1 MILKDGIITRFNNT
15 CMPRSISQLAI
26 VASQFITQKEPFFF
40 FARQTIVL
48 IHLLYLC
55 NPRLNGKISLS
66 IGHNLFAWISILYN
80 QITSIT
86 G

>member
-1 MILKDGIITRFNNT
+1 MILEDCIITRFNDT
-15 CMPRSISQLAI
+15 GILGSISQLTI
-26 VASQFITQKEPFFF
+26 VASQFITQKETFFF

>member
-1 MILKDGIITRFNNT
+1 MILEDGIITGFNDT
-15 CMPRSISQLAI
+15 CILRSISQLAV
-26 VASQFITQKEPFFF
+26 VASQFITQKETFFF

-66 IGHNLFAWISILYN
+66 IGHNLFAGISILYN
-80 QITSIT
+80 QVTGIT